1 MLAFASL
8 ILADVRL
15 SEQRSFELARLPH
28 GWWAVLALALFV
40 ALCAFVIGLYRRE
53 SRVGASRRLR
63 LVLAT
68 LRCVVLVILA
78 AVWLQPVIA
87 TYVVRT
93 APARIAVLVDASAS
107 MAIADPAGMPDTAER
122 TRFDRVRD
130 LLAAGESH
138 WLRRLAERNE
148 LAVYAFG
155 EFPSRLDEPRPDD
168 PTAETTDVPAAETAL
183 PARRAARRL
192 GEPLPA
198 GIQNRT
204 DLGAALA
211 LAIEQSGSGPIA
223 GLIVFTDG
231 GANKGMS
238 ADELTAYAARFKVRV
253 FAVGIGAATE
263 PPNVRVAELMAPTAP
278 PKDDPFEIRVQLAAS
293 GVEPTPVQL
302 ELLVRKVGDAS
313 EPRVVESRSVTLGGE
328 NSSAVE
334 LFRIQP
340 REVGEFSYEARLAR
354 LPGEAL
360 ETDNSREAT
369 VRIVDEKLRVLVV
382 AGRPSYDFRFATT
395 LLERDKS
402 IDLSVWLQSADAQ
415 AVRDGDIVIT
425 ELPRKPEE
433 LFAYDALL
441 LLDPNP
447 ADLDSAWAVSVRRLV
462 DEFGGGLLVQAGP
475 HFTSR
480 FLRDARLQDLVA
492 CLPIVPDP
500 DADVRLSDEGTYRMQ
515 AAPLDAPADVAD
527 HPLLALLPD
536 SAASRRLWS
545 ILPGVYWHLPVLREK
560 PLATVLLRL
569 GQTPDRTRG
578 AGAVLFAVQPFGAG
592 RAAFLGFDG
601 TWRWRA
607 NAQRQ
612 FNRFWVQLTRYLAQA
627 RQSAGGKRGVITLD
641 RDAVNLGDTVK
652 IEARVLDEQF
662 VPWHEPTLEGEIEYA
677 DGTHRPLTLAAIPG
691 REGWFAGRALGEREG
706 AAVVRVARP
715 GAATAAAAERFLT
728 RSLRIYRP
736 EIELRTLRLQAE
748 PLQQLAQAVP
758 DGRFLPFADAA
769 TLPDEIERAAEV
781 TVTRG
786 RNRELWD
793 TAALLLVVATLLG
806 VEWFLRR
813 RSQLL

>member
-1 MLAFASL
+1 
-8 ILADVRL
+8 
-15 SEQRSFELARLPH
+15 
-28 GWWAVLALALFV
+28 
-40 ALCAFVIGLYRRE
+40 
-53 SRVGASRRLR
+53 RRLHEP
-63 LVLAT
+63 LAT
-68 LRCVVLVILA
+68 
-78 AVWLQPVIA
+78 
-87 TYVVRT
+87 
-93 APARIAVLVDASAS
+93 
-107 MAIADPAGMPDTAER
+107 
-122 TRFDRVRD
+122 
-130 LLAAGESH
+130 
-138 WLRRLAERNE
+138 
-148 LAVYAFG
+148 
-155 EFPSRLDEPRPDD
+155 
-168 PTAETTDVPAAETAL
+168 
-183 PARRAARRL
+183 
-192 GEPLPA
+192 

-223 GLIVFTDG
+223 GVVVFSVG

-238 ADELTAYAARFKVRV
+238 ADELAAYVARFKARV
-253 FAVGIGAATE
+253 FAVGIGAAAE
-263 PPNVRVAELMAPTAP
+263 PPNVRVAELTAPAAP
-278 PKDDPFEIRVQLAAS
+278 PKHDPFEIRVQLAAN
-293 GVEPTPVQL
+293 GLEPTPVRL
-302 ELLVRKVGDAS
+302 DLLVRGVGDAG
-313 EPRVVESRSVTLGGE
+313 EPRVVESRNVTLGGE
-328 NSSAVE
+328 ISSAVE

-395 LLERDKS
+395 LLERDKT

-415 AVRDGDIVIT
+415 AVRDGDTVIT

-447 ADLDSAWAVSVRRLV
+447 ADLDSAWAVGVRRLV

-500 DADVRLSDEGTYRMQ
+500 DADVRLSDEGTYRTQ

-536 SAASRRLWS
+536 PAASRRLWS
-545 ILPGVYWHLPVLREK
+545 ALPGVFWHLPVQREK

-578 AGAVLFAVQPFGAG
+578 AGAVLFALQPFGAG

-612 FNRFWVQLTRYLAQA
+612 FNRFWIQLTRYLAQA
-627 RQSAGGKRGVITLD
+627 RRTAGGKRGVITLD

-662 VPWHEPTLEGEIEYA
+662 APWHEPTLEGDIEYA
-677 DGTHRPLTLAAIPG
+677 DGTRRPLTLAAIPG

-706 AAVVRVARP
+706 AAIVRVARP
-715 GAATAAAAERFLT
+715 GAAPASAADRFLT
-728 RSLRIYRP
+728 RSLRVYRP

-758 DGRFLPFADAA
+758 DGRFLTFADAA
-769 TLPDEIERAAEV
+769 ALPDEIDRAAEV

-793 TAALLLVVATLLG
+793 SAALMLVIATLLG